1 MKIKKF
7 GDTVL
12 LRMLKTSLFINIAVK
27 IKPVEDY

>member
-7 GDTVL
+7 VDTVL
-12 LRMLKTSLFINIAVK
+12 LRMLKTRLFINIAVK